1 MTAPGW
7 EGILDEGERILW
19 QGRPDTR
26 ITLRPANIA
35 GMVFGIFF
43 AGFALFWMVGVARAG
58 GGAFWMFGLLH
69 FSVGLAIIFAPI
81 LWDPYKRSRTWYT
94 LTDRRAFI
102 ATDLPLQGKKLKSY
116 PIDEDTLLEFTPGE
130 PATVSFA
137 QETRRGNNGRRY
149 TVRIGFERIPDGER
163 VYRLIRDIQRR
174 HRRTEEG

>member
-1 MTAPGW
+1 MQAPGW

-26 ITLRPANIA
+26 LRLKPAGLV
-35 GMVFGIFF
+35 GMAFGVSF
-43 AGFALFWMVGVARAG
+43 AGFALFWMIMAAQAG
-58 GGAFWMFGLLH
+58 GGFWMFGLLH
-69 FSVGLAIIFAPI
+69 FAIGLALALGPLI
-81 LWDPYKRSRTWYT
+81 WDPFRRSRTWYT

-102 ATDLPLQGKKLKSY
+102 ATDLPLQGKRLKSY

-137 QETRRGNNGRRY
+137 QETRRGNNGRRH